1 MKNSR
6 TDIDNLF
13 EQGVSDVSRAPRKM
27 LTEEQI
33 KAAAAASKS
42 GAGIWLLSHAKEM
55 LIGVV
60 SFAAGCL
67 VMIAVLH
74 YTAPKPSG
82 QQAGED
88 VVVDTLALPAE
99 SETVVVETL
108 RATSLQNEDH
118 SVPSSVNPTSNIT
131 SHTSH
136 LQNPESKILSPKSKV
151 QSPESRVQSLKSQVP
166 SPESQEEPVV
176 VKKTIV
182 QRDTVVINE
191 TVIFKDTVYVP

>member
-13 EQGVSDVSRAPRKM
+13 ERGVSDVSRAPRKM

-33 KAAAAASKS
+33 KSAAAASKS
-42 GAGIWLLSHAKEM
+42 GAGVWLLLHAKEM

-60 SFAAGCL
+60 SFVTGCL
-67 VMIAVLH
+67 VTFAVLH
-74 YTAPKPSG
+74 YTAPKSSEP
-82 QQAGED
+82 QRNAD
-88 VVVDTLALPAE
+88 VTEVQVVGVDKDNDIDIDLDNDLD
-99 SETVVVETL
+99 L
-108 RATSLQNEDH
+108 NQHGQNEQI
-118 SVPSSVNPTSNIT
+118 SQF
-131 SHTSH
+131 
-136 LQNPESKILSPKSKV
+136 QNPESQVHSPKSQAQSPKSQVHSPKSQV
-151 QSPESRVQSLKSQVP
+151 QSPK
-166 SPESQEEPVV
+166 SQEEPVV

>member
-13 EQGVSDVSRAPRKM
+13 ERGVSDVSRAPRKT

-42 GAGIWLLSHAKEM
+42 GAGVWLLSHAKEM

-74 YTAPKPSG
+74 YAAPKPSDS
-82 QQAGED
+82 QAGADMTDKTD
-88 VVVDTLALPAE
+88 VAVVDNDLDNDLN
-99 SETVVVETL
+99 L
-108 RATSLQNEDH
+108 NQQGQNEQ
-118 SVPSSVNPTSNIT
+118 TSQF
-131 SHTSH
+131 
-136 LQNPESKILSPKSKV
+136 QNPESQVQSPKSQVQSPKSQAQSPKSQV
-151 QSPESRVQSLKSQVP
+151 QSPESQ
-166 SPESQEEPVV
+166 EPVV
-176 VKKTIV
+176 IKKTIV

-191 TVIFKDTVYVP
+191 TVVVKDTVYVP

>member
-13 EQGVSDVSRAPRKM
+13 EQGVSDISRAPGKT

-74 YTAPKPSG
+74 YTASKPSDL
-82 QQAGED
+82 QVRED
-88 VVVDTLALPAE
+88 VNVDTIALPAE
-99 SETVVVETL
+99 SETVVVETFHE
-108 RATSLQNEDH
+108 TSLQNEDH
-118 SVPSSVNPTSNIT
+118 SVPSSVNPASNNPH
-131 SHTSH
+131 HTLH
-136 LQNPESKILSPKSKV
+136 LQTP
-151 QSPESRVQSLKSQVP
+151 KSQVQP
-166 SPESQEEPVV
+166 SE
-176 VKKTIV
+176 
-182 QRDTVVINE
+182 
-191 TVIFKDTVYVP
+191 F

>member
-13 EQGVSDVSRAPRKM
+13 ERGVSDISCAPRKT

-42 GAGIWLLSHAKEM
+42 GAGIWLLSHAKEI

-60 SFAAGCL
+60 SFAAGCF

-74 YTAPKPSG
+74 YIAPKPSDL
-82 QQAGED
+82 QAGAD
-88 VVVDTLALPAE
+88 ANVDTIALPVE
-99 SETVVVETL
+99 SETVVVETFHE
-108 RATSLQNEDH
+108 TSLQDDDH
-118 SVPSSVNPTSNIT
+118 SIPTSVNPTSNIT
-131 SHTSH
+131 RHKSH
-136 LQNPESKILSPKSKV
+136 LQNPV
-151 QSPESRVQSLKSQVP
+151 SQVP
-166 SPESQEEPVV
+166 SPKSHVQSPKSQEPIVI
-176 VKKTIV
+176 KKTIV

-191 TVIFKDTVYVP
+191 TVVVKDTVYVP

>member
-6 TDIDNLF
+6 TDIDRLF
-13 EQGVSDVSRAPRKM
+13 EQGVSNVERQPKKTLSE
-27 LTEEQI
+27 TEI
-33 KAAAAASKS
+33 AAAAAVSKS

-74 YTAPKPSG
+74 YTALKSLGP
-82 QQAGED
+82 QEGED
-88 VVVDTLALPAE
+88 VIVDTIALPAE
-99 SETVVVETL
+99 SETVVVETFHE
-108 RATSLQNEDH
+108 TSLQNENH
-118 SVPSSVNPTSNIT
+118 SVPSSVNPTSDVPH
-131 SHTSH
+131 HTPH
-136 LQNPESKILSPKSKV
+136 LQTPKSQVQSPKSYV
-151 QSPESRVQSLKSQVP
+151 QNPKAQG
-166 SPESQEEPVV
+166 PVT

-191 TVIFKDTVYVP
+191 TVILKDTVYVP

>member
-13 EQGVSDVSRAPRKM
+13 EQGVSDVSRAPRKT

-74 YTAPKPSG
+74 YTAPKPSDS
-82 QQAGED
+82 QAGTD
-88 VVVDTLALPAE
+88 VNVDTIALPAE
-99 SETVVVETL
+99 SEMVVVETL
-108 RATSLQNEDH
+108 RAMTLQNEDH

-136 LQNPESKILSPKSKV
+136 LQTPESQVS
-151 QSPESRVQSLKSQVP
+151 SLKSRVP

-176 VKKTIV
+176 IKKTIV

-191 TVIFKDTVYVP
+191 TVIVKDTVYVP